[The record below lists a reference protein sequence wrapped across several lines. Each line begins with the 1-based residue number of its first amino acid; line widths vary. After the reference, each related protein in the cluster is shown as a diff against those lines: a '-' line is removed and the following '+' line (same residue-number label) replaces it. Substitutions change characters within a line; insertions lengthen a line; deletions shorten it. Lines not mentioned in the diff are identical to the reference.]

1 MPTNPIKKKYSLF
14 CLKMCHSFLIATYA
28 KGNIVILAMV
38 HLKKAKLIGPAKC
51 IAYLDTIKLPDQ
63 ITVLVIANR
72 APN

>member
-1 MPTNPIKKKYSLF
+1 M
-14 CLKMCHSFLIATYA
+14 ATYA

-51 IAYLDTIKLPDQ
+51 ISYLDTIKLPDQ